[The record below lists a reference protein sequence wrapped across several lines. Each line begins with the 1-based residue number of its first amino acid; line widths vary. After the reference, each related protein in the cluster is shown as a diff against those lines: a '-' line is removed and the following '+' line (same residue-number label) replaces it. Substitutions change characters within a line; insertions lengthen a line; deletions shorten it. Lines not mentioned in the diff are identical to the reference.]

1 MARLLLC
8 AILSDTVNLTS
19 PTTTLADRYIVP
31 LLARF
36 CGEQDIHR
44 LAQQLFRAK
53 TVPAFACLAALSILV
68 FAGSDQH

>member
-53 TVPAFACLAALSILV
+53 TVPTARKRPL
-68 FAGSDQH
+68 H